1 METTANPF
9 NDFVFLHATP
19 SDRGSFTLA
28 TEKALAKLEK
38 FQLPD
43 PKLFILQW
51 VQALVASGAES
62 ISMAY
67 EESTIQ
73 NKFELTIDFDGPG
86 YSRNEVDGLYDHVFR
101 SGRDRSVDR
110 LRELAL
116 GWLSACSLPINI
128 MWLDSNG
135 RRRVHTKVKGAARE
149 TTEAGNRAEGT
160 QTEDVAINHQLRIEG
175 KGTYELDNIGRQKC
189 KEVTCRLT
197 VNGDSVGG
205 GQSGVPWPNRPF
217 RQGKTVG
224 VMGATYGGSAASNL
238 SFIRY
243 GVEFISRAEP
253 SLQPP
258 VIARVSDDTLSKN
271 VSQTDV
277 VRDEAYDEFLGRLRS
292 EMKRMGL
299 ELTSKRIP
307 SYQRDALNTFLQ
319 SYLVSYIDM
328 RVFEDD
334 NRLKLMGEEFGNLVK
349 FPMFRAAGQSYVSL
363 KDLRDEYQRRGYLLY
378 SLDKRS
384 QLARW
389 DSILLVLEVEEV
401 RVLQKYFP
409 NLTALSYDEVRALSM
424 GTMQHK
430 LAGARRL
437 VPVVSRQHSLSSQD
451 RSVLT
456 LTIPDTYPTG
466 QALVVNKGK
475 RYGTA
480 LPGVE
485 VTLLVDSPEGE
496 LSNNQM
502 ARLSMSLE
510 EPLAAMLDLLCGKL
524 ANPEISRNQSR
535 MRYAELACE
544 LILYLHFSGQTKE
557 ISPVVRSA
565 PLIGLEDGNLV
576 SLDDLR
582 VYLNLT
588 KEVFLGGA
596 FTEGLE
602 SGALDPMP
610 CAGRLLSEILLSEQ
624 VVKTDTV
631 RHRFDE
637 DPELK
642 FKLRRQTLMR
652 GLAHQP
658 MPEQALK
665 NFANE
670 AAAQAELMARV
681 EKEYREA
688 LKGPKL
694 FTKPDEERLRQLA
707 EEVQEGDFVPFDL
720 QQGDVG
726 APSPPAATPAPT
738 TPDSDTETRSMP
750 TLEEDLEA
758 LRANLGDFCSTPQA
772 IHTERREE
780 QFALHLSTVWNG
792 PSSDSIHVLTEA
804 GRATLSHP
812 LPLEGFLRVSPDFSG
827 QPEEVL
833 KEGVEQ
839 LVIKVLASYKSE
851 PMVARHRKRLREW
864 LLSCCRLLE
873 HWSVENRRITNDLL
887 ELPLVPCLGDKV
899 LSLTQLRAQ
908 AKRLRRTLVLNPGM
922 REANPDPVQDVIV
935 WESEWRNDLLEK
947 LDFPPL
953 ESWQPQETE
962 KDFDTLLRSAMKQLT
977 TVIQGSHDHLISPE
991 VIGKLSGDSSFWTRW
1006 RAGFLSWDGDVD
1018 KALVNPSHRIGKK
1031 LLDRYKSEPV
1041 WSALLASALFSTINR
1056 GLEEVEDHHEK
1067 AFLEGLLDTLA

>member
-51 VQALVASGAES
+51 VQALVASGAQN
-62 ISMAY
+62 IAMAY
-67 EESTIQ
+67 EESSIQ

-86 YSRNEVDGLYDHVFR
+86 YSRTEVDGLYDHVFR

-116 GWLSACSLPINI
+116 GWLSACSLPISI

-135 RRRVHTKVKGAARE
+135 RRRIHTKVKGAARE
-149 TTEAGNRAEGT
+149 TTEASNRGEGA
-160 QTEDVAINHQLRIEG
+160 QTEDVVVDHQLRLEG
-175 KGTYELDNIGRQKC
+175 KGTYELDNIVRQKC

-217 RQGKTVG
+217 RQGQTVG

-243 GVEFISRAEP
+243 GVEFISRPEP

-258 VIARVSDDTLSKN
+258 VIARVSDDSLSKN

-277 VRDEAYDEFLGRLRS
+277 VKDEAYDEFLGRLRS

-299 ELTSKRIP
+299 ELTNKRIP

-334 NRLKLMGEEFGNLVK
+334 SRLKLMGEEFGNLVK

-363 KDLRDEYQRRGYLLY
+363 ADLRDEYNRRGYLLY

-430 LAGARRL
+430 LAGARRM
-437 VPVVSRQHSLSSQD
+437 VPVVSRQLSLSAHD
-451 RSVLT
+451 KSVLT

-485 VTLLVDSPEGE
+485 VTLLVESPDGE

-510 EPLAAMLDLLCGKL
+510 EPLSAMLDLLCGKL
-524 ANPEISRNQSR
+524 ANPDISRNQSR

-544 LILYLHFSGQTKE
+544 LILYLHFGGQKKE

-576 SLDDLR
+576 SLDDLI
-582 VYLNLT
+582 VFLNLT
-588 KEVFLGGA
+588 GEVFLGGA

-610 CAGRLLSEILLSEQ
+610 CAEKLLGELLLSEQ
-624 VVKTDTV
+624 VVRTESV

-637 DPELK
+637 DPDLK

-652 GLAHQP
+652 GLAYQP

-670 AAAQAELMARV
+670 AAAQAELVARV

-707 EEVQEGDFVPFDL
+707 EEVEEGDFVPFAL
-720 QQGDVG
+720 QQGSG
-726 APSPPAATPAPT
+726 EAQSSQAPTPPPA
-738 TPDSDTETRSMP
+738 SDTGPSKRSMP

-758 LRANLGDFCSTPQA
+758 LRATLGDFCSTPQA
-772 IHTERREE
+772 VHTERREE
-780 QFALHLSTVWNG
+780 QFALHLSTVWSG
-792 PSSDSIHVLTEA
+792 PSSDTIHVLTEA
-804 GRATLSHP
+804 GRGSLSHP
-812 LPLEGFLRVSPDFSG
+812 LPLEGFIRISPDFSG
-827 QPEEVL
+827 RPEELL

-839 LVIKVLASYKSE
+839 LVIKVLHSYKSE
-851 PMVARHRKRLREW
+851 PMVARHRKRLRDW

-873 HWSVENRRITNDLL
+873 HWSVENRRITNDLI
-887 ELPLVPCLGDKV
+887 ELPLVPCLGEKV

-908 AKRLRRTLVLNPGM
+908 AKRLRRTLVMNPGM
-922 REANPDPVQDVIV
+922 REVNPDPIQEVMV
-935 WESEWRNDLLEK
+935 WESEWRDEILKK

-953 ESWQPQETE
+953 EYWQPREVE
-962 KDFDTLLRSAMKQLT
+962 KDFDTLLRGAMKELT
-977 TVIQGSHDHLISPE
+977 TVILGSHENLIRPE
-991 VIGKLSGDSSFWTRW
+991 VIGKLSGDTSFWTRW
-1006 RAGFLSWDGDVD
+1006 RAGFLSWDGDIE